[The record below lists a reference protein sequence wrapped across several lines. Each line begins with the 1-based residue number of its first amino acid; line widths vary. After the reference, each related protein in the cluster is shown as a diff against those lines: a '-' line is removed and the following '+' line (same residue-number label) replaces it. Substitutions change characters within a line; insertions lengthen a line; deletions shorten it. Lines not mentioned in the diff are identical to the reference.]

1 MAVWLSLDGAQ
12 TSFPIVNF
20 RVLARLAP
28 VLATALLVACADRPK
43 SDSGESVPSVS
54 AGKLTKSAVTFPA
67 APRDEAARAALPA
80 QERAKIDE
88 SFVPV
93 LVPRAAAVDV
103 HLVVEAG
110 FYAYAGRVEAKLAD
124 GRTSVAT
131 IAIQGNRF
139 AHEHPDFPK
148 DVSTHA
154 FRGTRGLFTINE
166 GIATA
171 TWAENGATYSVDVE
185 CSVAE
190 DSRCHDEGFVLEL
203 TKSLAFVG
211 GRP

>member
-1 MAVWLSLDGAQ
+1 LSLDGAQ
-12 TSFPIVNF
+12 TSLPIVNF

-28 VLATALLVACADRPK
+28 VLATALLLACADRPK
-43 SDSGESVPSVS
+43 SDPGESVPSVS
-54 AGKLTKSAVTFPA
+54 AGKLTKSAVTLPSV
-67 APRDEAARAALPA
+67 PRDEAARETLPA
-80 QERAKIDE
+80 QERTKIDE
-88 SFVPV
+88 SPVPV

-103 HLVVEAG
+103 HLVVEPG
-110 FYAYAGRVEAKLAD
+110 FYAYAGRIVSKLGD

-148 DVSTHA
+148 DVTTHD

-190 DSRCHDEGFVLEL
+190 DPRCQDESFVLAL